1 MSEWWSYRPS
11 DFLLFAP
18 RTYYRLV
25 ELHNTELWPLQAVA
39 LVLALV
45 LLALA
50 WRGGRRAGI
59 VVGSA
64 LAVAW
69 GFVGWRFH
77 WHHYAT
83 INWAAVYF
91 AAAFA
96 VQAALLAWFGAS
108 GALAFGDSPR
118 PRRYAGLALVT
129 VALALL
135 PLAALALG
143 RPWRQLE
150 VPGVSPD
157 PTALFTLG
165 LLLVARRAPAP
176 LFAVP
181 LAWCAVSATTL
192 WTLHAP
198 DAWIPAA
205 GAAVALAVALVRR
218 PATGRTA
225 R

>member
-18 RTYYRLV
+18 RTYYRLI
-25 ELHNTELWPLQAVA
+25 EQHNTELWPAQAA
-39 LVLALV
+39 ALALALL

-50 WRGGRRAGI
+50 WQGARSAGRIVGI
-59 VVGSA
+59 A
-64 LAVAW
+64 LAFAW
-69 GFVGWRFH
+69 AFVGWRFH
-77 WHHYAT
+77 WHHYAN

-96 VQAALLAWFGAS
+96 LQAVLLVWFAARGQLQFGA
-108 GALAFGDSPR
+108 APR
-118 PRRYAGLALVT
+118 MRRYAGLVLVVT
-129 VALALL
+129 ALALL

-150 VPGVSPD
+150 VPGLSPD

-165 LLLVARRAPAP
+165 LLLVARRAPPA

-181 LAWCAVSATTL
+181 LLWCAVSATTL
-192 WTLHAP
+192 WTLGAA

-205 GAAVALAVALVRR
+205 SAAVALAVAL
-218 PATGRTA
+218 GLRTA
-225 R
+225 PR